1 MAGEGEGLREK
12 IKKVVER
19 LWKMHEEENVQLPRI
34 KIGDV
39 NGYPINLALV
49 ENPRTGKRSVKLEI
63 RIPNYPRGVMI
74 ASRDQFL
81 HLKKLIDE
89 KGYQMLEILKV
100 VEEVNESSGVATKTV
115 EGDEYKLV

>member
-1 MAGEGEGLREK
+1 MTGEGEGVRAKVL
-12 IKKVVER
+12 KVVEELKR
-19 LWKMHEEENVQLPRI
+19 MYEEEGVQLPRI
-34 KIGDV
+34 KVGDV

-63 RIPNYPRGVMI
+63 RVPNYPRGIMI
-74 ASRDQFL
+74 GSRDQFL

-100 VEEVNESSGVATKTV
+100 VEEVNESNGVTTKTV
-115 EGDEYKLV
+115 EGDEFKLV